1 MPGYRVPNATRP
13 IPRNAPWSRKHL
25 TAARPDGSRIEIG
38 LYGPVYR
45 PNSGMFHWI
54 GVTVENRDGTTR
66 RAWSRQYSRRNV
78 WRALDDY
85 AAMEHDLRD
94 GGLTLPDPCLE
105 TA

>member
-1 MPGYRVPNATRP
+1 MSGYRVPTATRP
-13 IPRNAPWSRKHL
+13 IPRNARWSRKQL
-25 TAARPDGSRIEIG
+25 TPARPDGSRIEIG

-54 GVTVENRDGTTR
+54 GVTVENADGTIR

-85 AAMEHDLRD
+85 AAMERDLRD
-94 GGLTLPDPCLE
+94 GGFTLPDPCLE

>member
-1 MPGYRVPNATRP
+1 MPGYRVPAAAKP
-13 IPRNAPWSRKHL
+13 VPRDAPWRRKLL
-25 TAARPDGSRIEIG
+25 TPTRPDGSRIEIG

-45 PNSGMFHWI
+45 QNSGMYHWI
-54 GVTVENRDGTTR
+54 GLIVENPDGTTR

-85 AAMEHDLRD
+85 EAMEHDLRY
-94 GGLTLPDPCLE
+94 GEFTLPDPCLE